1 MSQPSTHRP
10 GKLRWGVLGVARIAT
25 KKVVPAMRAGQWS
38 EVCAIASRDA
48 ARARD
53 AAEELGIDRA
63 YGSYEALLADPDID
77 AVYIPLP
84 NHMHVEWT
92 TRAADA
98 GKHVLCE
105 KPIGLTAADAEQLIG
120 VRDRTGVL
128 IQEAFMVRTHPQWLG
143 ALDIARSGRIGAVR
157 SITGY
162 FSFFNDDPA
171 NIRNIKA
178 YGGGGILDIG
188 CYLVNTA
195 RMIFESEPRR
205 VCALVEESPATAVD
219 WMASM
224 ILDFDGRHAVGTCST
239 QLAHGQRITIAGT
252 NGRIEIEI
260 PFNAPPDRPCRIFVE
275 DAPPGAVP
283 DRHTVE
289 FETCDQYTIQGDLF
303 SQAVLEGA
311 TAPYPLEDSVKNLRV
326 IDALFRSGRT
336 GKWET
341 VRAPVDST
349 PGSTSYGN

>member
-1 MSQPSTHRP
+1 MTESSARRS

-25 KKVVPAMRAGQWS
+25 RKVIPAMRQGRWS
-38 EVCAIASRDA
+38 EIHAIGSRDA
-48 ARARD
+48 AKARE
-53 AAEELGIDRA
+53 AATTLGVAKA
-63 YGSYEALLADPDID
+63 YGSYEEVIADPDVD

-84 NHMHVEWT
+84 NHLHVEWT
-92 TRAADA
+92 TRAAEA

-105 KPIGLTAADAEQLIG
+105 KPIGLTAADAARLVE

-143 ALDIARSGRIGAVR
+143 AREIARSGRIGVVR

-162 FSFFNDDPA
+162 FSFFMDDPA
-171 NIRNIKA
+171 NIRNVKA

-195 RMIFESEPRR
+195 RMIFADEPRR
-205 VCALVEESPATAVD
+205 VCALVENGATGVD

-252 NGRIEIEI
+252 LGRIEIEI
-260 PFNAPPDRPCRIFVE
+260 PFNAPPDRPCRVFVE
-275 DAPPGAVP
+275 DAPPGEVP
-283 DRHTVE
+283 ERHTIE

-303 SQAVLEGA
+303 SKAALDGGP
-311 TAPYPLEDSVKNLRV
+311 APYPLEDSVRNLRV
-326 IDALFRSGRT
+326 IDALFRSGADGR
-336 GKWET
+336 WES
-341 VRAPVDST
+341 V
-349 PGSTSYGN
+349 